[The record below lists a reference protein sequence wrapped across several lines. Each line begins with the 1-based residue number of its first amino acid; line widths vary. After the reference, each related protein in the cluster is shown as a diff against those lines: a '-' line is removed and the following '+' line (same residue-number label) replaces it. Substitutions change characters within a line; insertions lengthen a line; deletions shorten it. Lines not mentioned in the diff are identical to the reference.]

1 MSTTRARFRESAL
14 ASGLVSEDQL
24 RAAIHE
30 ILRKNQNRAL
40 AADITDKELA
50 TKLIEMNVVT
60 AYQADQMLSGRSRLS
75 LGPYIIT
82 DWIGQ
87 GGMGQVFKAV
97 HQMLGRE
104 CAVKV
109 LPINKTTPEAI
120 EHFRRE
126 IRTQARLDHPNL
138 VRAYDAGVD
147 GNVHYLV
154 VEYVPGVDLRRL
166 VRTRGKL
173 SVHQAA
179 SIIKQAADGLSHAH
193 TRALIHRDIKPG
205 NILVTPDGMAKL
217 SDLGLAYCFQEGN
230 DPRAGKVVGTADYLS
245 PEQIKSPNDV
255 SEASDIYS
263 LGCTL
268 YYAITGKVPFPGG
281 TTKTKAKRHLDET
294 PWHPRRFN
302 DEVSDE
308 FVDLIGDMMEK
319 NPAERIQ
326 SAKEV
331 AERLAPWARSE
342 SLQLQPAEERSRWM
356 AAPVPSGDQETDPN
370 DVAELAVSEL
380 SGASE
385 TSQGSFVSQATE
397 SGVAPNRP
405 ATAKPP
411 LPHDSTPAHSVV
423 QQFKSARR
431 LKDDPILISL
441 ATSILMVVIFGAIGV
456 LIGFVLGYWFPK

>member
-1 MSTTRARFRESAL
+1 MSTTRPRFRESAL
-14 ASGLVSEDQL
+14 ASGLVSEEQIRTAL
-24 RAAIHE
+24 GE
-30 ILRKNQNRAL
+30 ILQTNKSRVL
-40 AADITDKELA
+40 SSDISDKELA
-50 TKLIEMNVVT
+50 AKLIEQTVIT
-60 AYQADQMLSGRSRLS
+60 PYQADQMLSGKSRLS

-154 VEYVPGVDLRRL
+154 VEYVPGLDLRRL
-166 VRTRGKL
+166 VRSKGRL

-179 SIIKQAADGLSHAH
+179 SIIKQAAEGLAHAH
-193 TRALIHRDIKPG
+193 ARGLIHRDIKPG
-205 NILVTPDGMAKL
+205 NILVTPEGVAKL
-217 SDLGLAYCFQEGN
+217 SDLGLAYCFQEGR

-245 PEQIKSPNDV
+245 PEQIKSPSDV

-268 YYAITGKVPFPGG
+268 YYAITSKVPFPGG
-281 TTKTKAKRHLDET
+281 TTRTKAKRHLDET

-326 SAKEV
+326 NAMEV
-331 AERLAPWARSE
+331 ADRLAPWARSE
-342 SLQLQPAEERSRWM
+342 SLHLRPGDERSRWM

-385 TSQGSFVSQATE
+385 TSQGSFVSQQTE
-397 SGVAPNRP
+397 TMQRSSAPQSLPPSLSGPV
-405 ATAKPP
+405 
-411 LPHDSTPAHSVV
+411 SVV
-423 QQFKSARR
+423 KQFKAARR
-431 LKDDPILISL
+431 LENDPILVSL
-441 ATSILMVVIFGAIGV
+441 ATAILMVVIFAAIGV